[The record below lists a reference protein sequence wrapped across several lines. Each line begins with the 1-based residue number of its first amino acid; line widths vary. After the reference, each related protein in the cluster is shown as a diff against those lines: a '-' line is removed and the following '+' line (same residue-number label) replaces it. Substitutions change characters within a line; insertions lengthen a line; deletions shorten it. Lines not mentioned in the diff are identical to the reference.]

1 MFVLTLIARTDGA
14 LAGLDQ
20 KLDTLS
26 PTAPASFT
34 FADEIQAV
42 FEDGERVA
50 RAAMLA
56 AAGAKSWIGIGS
68 GSSLEKAQ
76 ANSRAAVEVA
86 RTGSPLR
93 YISVQGARNKRD
105 IAEQAS
111 GVLRLMYRTVAE
123 RSETEQKVASYV
135 VPGVRGQ
142 LKSIAQVLGIS
153 PQAVS
158 KTLTRAKWHE
168 EQACYPAVAALL
180 DALNS

>member
-1 MFVLTLIARTDGA
+1 MFVITLIARSEAPLT
-14 LAGLDQ
+14 GLDTQ
-20 KLDTLS
+20 LNDLAPAT
-26 PTAPASFT
+26 PASFT
-34 FADEIQAV
+34 FADEIQV
-42 FEDGERVA
+42 SFEDGEQTA

-56 AAGAKSWIGIGS
+56 AAGGKTWIGIGAGTS
-68 GSSLEKAQ
+68 FDEAQ
-76 ANSRAAVEVA
+76 ANSRAAVETA

-93 YISVQGARNKRD
+93 GISVVGERAKRNL
-105 IAEQAS
+105 AEQVS

-123 RSETEQKVASYV
+123 RSEIEQKVVSYV

-168 EQACYPAVAALL
+168 EQACYLAVAALL
-180 DALNS
+180 NTLDS